1 MRVRR
6 EQSVNSQGAG
16 SPAPGRGQAAL
27 DNGGI
32 EEKMKAALIQMR
44 VGTEKEANLEKAN
57 RLVRQAGKN
66 GARIVVLPEMF
77 CCPYDNSCFPIY
89 AESKGGRIYTALAEM
104 AKGAGV
110 TLVAG
115 SFPERDGDKLYNTS
129 FVFDAGGK
137 EIARHRKAHLFDID
151 VEGGQHFH
159 ESEVFTPGDRVT
171 VFSAEGHTFGLAICF
186 DIRFAELFRCMSLA
200 GAEAIFVPAAFNM
213 TTGPLHW
220 ELSFRMRAVDNQ
232 LFVLGCAPARDE
244 SASYVSYAHS
254 LICSPWGTVLEQA
267 GTEETILYG
276 EVDFE
281 ENRRVRSQ
289 LPILNA
295 RRPELYGMNG

>member
-1 MRVRR
+1 M
-6 EQSVNSQGAG
+6 EA
-16 SPAPGRGQAAL
+16 
-27 DNGGI
+27 
-32 EEKMKAALIQMR
+32 EKTMKTALIQMK
-44 VGTEKEANLEKAN
+44 VGTDKAANLEKAE
-57 RLVRQAGKN
+57 RLVRRAAEN
-66 GARIVVLPEMF
+66 GARIAVLPEMF
-77 CCPYDNSCFPIY
+77 CCPYDNGCFPLY
-89 AESKGGRIYTALAEM
+89 AEPRGGAIYTALAE
-104 AKGAGV
+104 AARSAGV
-110 TLVAG
+110 TLIAG

-129 FVFDAGGK
+129 FVFDAAGR

-159 ESEVFTPGDRVT
+159 ESEVFTPGDQVT
-171 VFSAEGHTFGLAICF
+171 VFPAEGHTFGLAICF

-232 LFVLGCAPARDE
+232 LFTLGCAPARDE
-244 SASYVSYAHS
+244 TASYVSYAHS
-254 LICSPWGTVLEQA
+254 LICSPWGTVLAQA

-276 EVDFE
+276 EIDFE

-289 LPILNA
+289 LPILRA
-295 RRPELYGMNG
+295 RRPELYGMNR

>member
-32 EEKMKAALIQMR
+32 EEKMKTALIQMK
-44 VGTEKEANLEKAN
+44 VGAEKEANLRKAE
-57 RLVRQAGKN
+57 RLVRQAGQN

-110 TLVAG
+110 ILVAG

-129 FVFDAGGK
+129 FVFDADGK
-137 EIARHRKAHLFDID
+137 EIARHRKAHL
-151 VEGGQHFH
+151 
-159 ESEVFTPGDRVT
+159 
-171 VFSAEGHTFGLAICF
+171 F

-244 SASYVSYAHS
+244 SAPYVSYAHS

-276 EVDFE
+276 EIDFE

-289 LPILNA
+289 LPILSA